1 MAFPFSWSYPVNIKV
16 RVIEIAALPQYRRVS
31 SQHRIRGGFFIE
43 LPLLSGGRGI
53 ILEK

>member
-1 MAFPFSWSYPVNIKV
+1 LLSYPVNIELC
-16 RVIEIAALPQYRRVS
+16 VIEIAVLPEYRRAS

-53 ILEK
+53 ILEN